1 MDTSPTEASPVQST
15 RGFKGVLA
23 KARRGGKDTASSPS
37 FFNGMDNN
45 SSDSHGI
52 IRSSVES
59 LQALEKDRA
68 SRESSIDDGTT
79 MTKSRTLAKLIPA
92 RIKKKLKK
100 QGGPEREEEQGEDEH
115 VDGRARHGNA
125 ITDPAPAATST
136 AGGSSRQNT
145 VGGDSLISYDSDDET
160 ESLVHF
166 FFPSLFTCS
175 STFGPAILPRTTRFV
190 RLNRDRQAQALSAC
204 RKQTN

>member
-23 KARRGGKDTASSPS
+23 KARRGKDTASSPP
-37 FFNGMDNN
+37 FFDGTDNN
-45 SSDSHGI
+45 SSDSHG

-100 QGGPEREEEQGEDEH
+100 QGGLEREEEQVEDGEEGEH
-115 VDGRARHGNA
+115 VDGHGNK
-125 ITDPAPAATST
+125 ITDPAPAASST
-136 AGGSSRQNT
+136 AVGSSRQNT
-145 VGGDSLISYDSDDET
+145 VGGDSLISYDSDDT
-160 ESLVHF
+160 ES
-166 FFPSLFTCS
+166 
-175 STFGPAILPRTTRFV
+175 
-190 RLNRDRQAQALSAC
+190 
-204 RKQTN
+204 

>member
-37 FFNGMDNN
+37 FFNGTDNN
-45 SSDSHGI
+45 SSDSHG

-100 QGGPEREEEQGEDEH
+100 QGGLEREEEQGEDGEE
-115 VDGRARHGNA
+115 GGNA

-136 AGGSSRQNT
+136 AVGSSRQNT
-145 VGGDSLISYDSDDET
+145 VSGDSLISCDSDET
-160 ESLVHF
+160 ES
-166 FFPSLFTCS
+166 
-175 STFGPAILPRTTRFV
+175 
-190 RLNRDRQAQALSAC
+190 
-204 RKQTN
+204 

>member
-45 SSDSHGI
+45 NSDSHGI

-100 QGGPEREEEQGEDEH
+100 QGGPEREEEQGEDEL
-115 VDGRARHGNA
+115 DGHGNA
-125 ITDPAPAATST
+125 ITGPAPAATST
-136 AGGSSRQNT
+136 AVGSSRQNT
-145 VGGDSLISYDSDDET
+145 VGGDSLISYDSDET
-160 ESLVHF
+160 ES
-166 FFPSLFTCS
+166 
-175 STFGPAILPRTTRFV
+175 
-190 RLNRDRQAQALSAC
+190 
-204 RKQTN
+204 

>member
-1 MDTSPTEASPVQST
+1 MDTSPTEGSPAQST
-15 RGFKGVLA
+15 RGLKGVLA
-23 KARRGGKDTASSPS
+23 KARRGGKDTVSSPS

-79 MTKSRTLAKLIPA
+79 VTKSRTLAKLIPA

-100 QGGPEREEEQGEDEH
+100 QGGPEREDEQGEDEH
-115 VDGRARHGNA
+115 VDGHGNA

-136 AGGSSRQNT
+136 AVGSSRQNT
-145 VGGDSLISYDSDDET
+145 VGGDSLISYDSDET
-160 ESLVHF
+160 ES
-166 FFPSLFTCS
+166 
-175 STFGPAILPRTTRFV
+175 
-190 RLNRDRQAQALSAC
+190 
-204 RKQTN
+204 

>member
-1 MDTSPTEASPVQST
+1 
-15 RGFKGVLA
+15 
-23 KARRGGKDTASSPS
+23 
-37 FFNGMDNN
+37 MDNN
-45 SSDSHGI
+45 SSDSHGV

-115 VDGRARHGNA
+115 VDGHGNA
-125 ITDPAPAATST
+125 ITNPAPAATST
-136 AGGSSRQNT
+136 AVGGSSRQNI
-145 VGGDSLISYDSDDET
+145 VGGDSLISYDSDET
-160 ESLVHF
+160 ES
-166 FFPSLFTCS
+166 
-175 STFGPAILPRTTRFV
+175 
-190 RLNRDRQAQALSAC
+190 
-204 RKQTN
+204 

>member
-23 KARRGGKDTASSPS
+23 KARRGGKDTASNPS

-100 QGGPEREEEQGEDEH
+100 QGGPEREDELGEDEL
-115 VDGRARHGNA
+115 DGHGNA
-125 ITDPAPAATST
+125 ITDPASAATST
-136 AGGSSRQNT
+136 AVGSSRQNT
-145 VGGDSLISYDSDDET
+145 VGGDSLISYDSDET
-160 ESLVHF
+160 ES
-166 FFPSLFTCS
+166 
-175 STFGPAILPRTTRFV
+175 
-190 RLNRDRQAQALSAC
+190 
-204 RKQTN
+204 